1 MPLLFYQR
9 ILCLDLLTTVFIVD
23 RQGRAMR
30 LTKVSFV
37 LLGFIWGSNFI
48 YMKWAAALISPMQK
62 AAAIVLILASIALLQ
77 IGRQR
82 AARETGHAVRGAG
95 VRP

>member
-37 LLGFIWGSNFI
+37 FLGFIWSG
-48 YMKWAAALISPMQK
+48 P
-62 AAAIVLILASIALLQ
+62 
-77 IGRQR
+77 RR
-82 AARETGHAVRGAG
+82 
-95 VRP
+95 